1 MILLW
6 SSQGSAILPLKQHEI
21 PASCSYGT
29 TFKTQIIDHI
39 KHNFAHYFFFFFFHI
54 EIESIL
60 FNQSEESWQKPNNSG
75 LSNKALIHNSIFI
88 TDVQCVLNLNIYSQ

>member
-39 KHNFAHYFFFFFFHI
+39 KHNFAHNFLFFFFHI

-60 FNQSEESWQKPNNSG
+60 FNQSEESWLKPRTQASVTK
-75 LSNKALIHNSIFI
+75 L
-88 TDVQCVLNLNIYSQ
+88 